1 MEKHCAFEDEIL
13 IWKLIILSRYNFTNY
28 FFLLSYSFIVS
39 RDNQKSSKQKSLKK
53 EDDRKGK
60 QHVKQQP
67 SNEEQLDFNNIPL
80 PEIPSKKSSK
90 QLNKG
95 GKSLS
100 KDNLLPTSTAAKI
113 QSKWKQLTEKEYFK
127 KMHYRNSS
135 FEKKPTYLFGENAKQ
150 SQQQKDGIFL
160 TRSGWLTTSSQRLE
174 KEAEARKENIN
185 KFKKANSKI
194 EELISRN
201 EARRPLAATPS
212 KDDNVTILK
221 IDPQSE
227 ARQMLSNDRPGYLP
241 VKTNLP
247 RDGPP
252 PPTPILSP
260 PPAFQDHQIRNQIYE
275 MKNGTRIQLS
285 VTDDS
290 DNKTTPTPSAIGKGM
305 VFSRSFEY
313 DNRKSAEYNENF
325 SRSFDFDF
333 QMRELEKK
341 QPINKNLLS
350 RYSKN
355 MPFATLTGISPNY
368 LTKKETN
375 EIVLNPNATI
385 FPKVIPGNKV
395 MMNNP
400 NYYNPNSL
408 DEGRRQQFPRTGM
421 QQQTKYRNSLETS
434 SVVVNNRLN
443 SCDSG
448 ARSGKTHL

>member
-1 MEKHCAFEDEIL
+1 
-13 IWKLIILSRYNFTNY
+13 
-28 FFLLSYSFIVS
+28 
-39 RDNQKSSKQKSLKK
+39 
-53 EDDRKGK
+53 
-60 QHVKQQP
+60 
-67 SNEEQLDFNNIPL
+67 
-80 PEIPSKKSSK
+80 
-90 QLNKG
+90 
-95 GKSLS
+95 
-100 KDNLLPTSTAAKI
+100 
-113 QSKWKQLTEKEYFK
+113 
-127 KMHYRNSS
+127 MHYRNSS

-160 TRSGWLTTSSQRLE
+160 TRSGWITTSSQRLE

-185 KFKKANSKI
+185 KLKKANSKI
-194 EELISRN
+194 EELISRS
-201 EARRPLAATPS
+201 ESRRLAAAS

-227 ARQMLSNDRPGYLP
+227 ARQMLSNDRPAYLP

-290 DNKTTPTPSAIGKGM
+290 DNKTPTPAAIGKGM

-350 RYSKN
+350 RYGKS

-375 EIVLNPNATI
+375 EIVMNPNASI

-395 MMNNP
+395 KMNNP

-408 DEGRRQQFPRTGM
+408 DEQSRRSQQFPRTGM
-421 QQQTKYRNSLETS
+421 QQSKFRNSLETGS
-434 SVVVNNRLN
+434 SVINNRLN

-448 ARSGKTHL
+448 ARSGK

>member
-1 MEKHCAFEDEIL
+1 MENDK
-13 IWKLIILSRYNFTNY
+13 KN
-28 FFLLSYSFIVS
+28 
-39 RDNQKSSKQKSLKK
+39 KQN
-53 EDDRKGK
+53 
-60 QHVKQQP
+60 VKQQP

-80 PEIPSKKSSK
+80 PEIPSKKNSSK
-90 QLNKG
+90 HLNKA

-135 FEKKPTYLFGENAKQ
+135 FEKKPTYLFGENTKH
-150 SQQQKDGIFL
+150 SQQKDGIFL

-185 KFKKANSKI
+185 KLKKVNSKI
-194 EELISRN
+194 EELISRS
-201 EARRPLAATPS
+201 EARRPLAATTS
-212 KDDNVTILK
+212 KDENVTILK

-227 ARQMLSNDRPGYLP
+227 ARQILSNDRPAYLP

-313 DNRKSAEYNENF
+313 DNRKSIEYNENF
-325 SRSFDFDF
+325 SRSFDFDI
-333 QMRELEKK
+333 QMRNELEKK

-350 RYSKN
+350 RYGKS

-375 EIVLNPNATI
+375 EIVINPNASI

-395 MMNNP
+395 KMNNP
-400 NYYNPNSL
+400 NYYNPTSL
-408 DEGRRQQFPRTGM
+408 DEQGRRQQFPRTGM
-421 QQQTKYRNSLETS
+421 QQPSKYRNSLETGS
-434 SVVVNNRLN
+434 SVINNRLN

-448 ARSGKTHL
+448 ARSGKCYFNYLLIITQAIFQFRFLK